1 MAIAPSPGRNP
12 SSRPDVPRKSADERR
27 DEILDRAFLAFGAH
41 GYEGTST
48 EDIARAAGVSQPY
61 LFRLFGTKKQLFLA
75 AVERVHDLTAATVE
89 LGIAEM
95 DLDADCGPFE
105 AIGHAYKA
113 AMETPGL
120 LRMQMQA
127 LAACADP
134 DVRRVVRAGY
144 GRIVD
149 RIQVAT
155 GASPDVLAG
164 FVAKGML
171 LNVLAA
177 MDVLYEDSGLD
188 WAERLKEGCLQSPIH

>member
-1 MAIAPSPGRNP
+1 MSIAATPRRTAST
-12 SSRPDVPRKSADERR
+12 RPDGSRKSAGERR
-27 DEILDRAFLAFGAH
+27 DEILDVAFLAFGTK

-48 EDIARAAGVSQPY
+48 EAIARDAGVSQPY

-95 DLDADCGPFE
+95 DVNDECGPFE

-113 AMETPGL
+113 AMATPGL

-134 DVRRVVRAGY
+134 DVRRVVREGY
-144 GRIVD
+144 GRIVE
-149 RIQVAT
+149 RIQAT
-155 GASPDVLAG
+155 TDASPEVLAG

-177 MDVLYEDSGLD
+177 MDVLYTDSGLA
-188 WAERLKEGCLQSPIH
+188 WAERLKEGCLQSPID